1 MGSSSPASAEWPA
14 AATARLQP
22 EVLADYLVEVGAA
35 LVRYGCPSYRLEEV
49 IRAIAELEGMRAE
62 SFALPTGVF
71 LNVLAP
77 DRPPVH
83 RMARVKEWTLDLGR
97 LTEIDAIFNDVS
109 ERRIPLTEGLARVR
123 ALDGARAPYPAPLRL
138 VAPAAIAGSTAIF
151 LGGGLFE
158 CACGAVSGLLI
169 GLTWWAGRRWP
180 RVRLLGD
187 LVGAMIAALV
197 AWAAVHLRAG
207 AAREVIALAGVILLV
222 PGMTFTTGLA
232 ELVNKNLVSGASR
245 LMEAFVTLLSLVFGV
260 GAALGL
266 ERWLPAPSEIA
277 APHAGLALPW
287 QLVAV
292 VAAGL
297 GLAVHF
303 SVPRRFVLS
312 AIASALVGWSVS
324 RVVGARAPAAA
335 AAFASSL
342 AVCLYANALARGLG
356 RPAQLFQLPGM
367 TLLVPGSFGFT
378 SFSELVRGELAE
390 GAQRGISMVLVGGAL
405 VMGVLVANALLR
417 PRKLL

>member
-1 MGSSSPASAEWPA
+1 MGSSSLASVEAPA
-14 AATARLQP
+14 AATRLEP
-22 EVLADYLVEVGAA
+22 EVLADLLVEVGAA

-49 IRAIAELEGMRAE
+49 IGAIAEGEGMRAE

-77 DRPPVH
+77 GRPPVH

-97 LTEIDAIFNDVS
+97 LTEIDAIFDDVS
-109 ERRIPLTEGLARVR
+109 NRRIGLAEGLARVR
-123 ALDGARAPYPAPLRL
+123 ALDGKRPPYPAAARL

-151 LGGGLFE
+151 LGGGALETGF
-158 CACGAVSGLLI
+158 GAISGLLI
-169 GLTWWAGRRWP
+169 GLTWLAGRRWP

-187 LVGAMIAALV
+187 LVGAMVAALV
-197 AWAAVHLRAG
+197 AWTAVHVRASAG
-207 AAREVIALAGVILLV
+207 REVIALAGVILLV

-260 GAALGL
+260 GAALVL
-266 ERWLPAPSEIA
+266 ERWLPAPSTATA
-277 APHAGLALPW
+277 ALPGLALPW

-312 AIASALVGWSVS
+312 AIASALVGWTVS

-367 TLLVPGSFGFT
+367 TLLVPGSFGFI

-405 VMGVLVANALLR
+405 VMGVLVANVLLR